1 MIVTL
6 EEVKTYL
13 KVDTENEDSLI
24 NMQIAAAEKFILNA
38 TGKVFDGTNE
48 LAKLF
53 CMMLVQDMYDN
64 RTLLAKGNE
73 KMSISANAII
83 TQLKACDTETP

>member
-1 MIVTL
+1 MIITL
-6 EEVKTYL
+6 AEAKTYL
-13 KVDTENEDSLI
+13 KVDTETEDDLL
-24 NMQIAAAEKFILNA
+24 NTQIAAAEMFIINA
-38 TGKVFDGTNE
+38 TGKVFDSTND

-64 RTLLAKGNE
+64 RSLMASEKD

-83 TQLKACDTETP
+83 TQLKACDMEAT